1 MNIKW
6 INNLIA
12 SKQIK
17 KMSKITEKIYIK
29 NETLFVYDGSADLKK
44 YKNIKKIHVTI
55 FSIYALEKYINSSN
69 DIDIIFEL
77 PIEFNSKEKEY
88 LYEFEEKYNRV
99 YFNVNEDRMYKISD
113 LKKLDKTMDLMVKD
127 ISESNLSPFEKY
139 LAVYD
144 IVKSYKMYKE
154 CEKSK
159 TASRA
164 IYSALLSDYIVCLGY
179 VNLFNEL
186 LSRIGIASDELN
198 CVMNKNPHS
207 IAITYIKDSKYN
219 IDGFQLSD
227 PSTESGK
234 KDFIQKPLTQKYI
247 FSNFT
252 FEEAINYYRNI
263 DSLNFFKEE
272 NPYKMLEY
280 MDGNFGKMYTRMF
293 FNEKYK
299 EIMKKINPYNIYEND
314 EPLNIFKDL
323 LKEIGNNEYT
333 LEDSKKTISYIQKR
347 LNTKINYED
356 KLKAIYNVNKFINPE
371 INYSDFI
378 HDNLTIE
385 KNLKEPIMERKP
397 AEIDNKKIVTI
408 LEFLTDF
415 KELFYSLY
423 FLKNTDEGLHE
434 YLVKAVLIDNE
445 FTEAGFVEYK
455 DKIYIR
461 NSIINDELKR
471 LENDQLHYDEE
482 MNNLYIPITSK
493 IYNMTFKEFKDYTKS
508 LINEKRK

>member
-6 INNLIA
+6 INKLIA

-17 KMSKITEKIYIK
+17 KIEKQTEKIYIK
-29 NETLFVYDGSADLKK
+29 NDTLFVNDGSVDLKK
-44 YKNIKKIHVTI
+44 YKNIKKVYVKI
-55 FSIYALEKYINSSN
+55 FSIYALEKYINSRS

-99 YFNVNEDRMYKISD
+99 YFNVNEDRVYKISD

-127 ISESNLSPFEKY
+127 IKESSLSPFEKY

-144 IVKSYKMYKE
+144 IVKSYKLYKE

-179 VNLFNEL
+179 VNLFTEL
-186 LSRIGIASDELN
+186 LSRISIDSDELN

-207 IAITYIKDSKYN
+207 IAITYIKDPKYN

-234 KDFIQKPLTQKYI
+234 KDFIKNPLIEKYL

-252 FEEAINYYRNI
+252 FDEAINYYRKI
-263 DSLNFFKEE
+263 DAYDFFNEK
-272 NPYKMLEY
+272 NAYKMLEY
-280 MDGNFGKMYTRMF
+280 MNGNFGKMYTRMF

-299 EIMKKINPYNIYEND
+299 EIMKQINPDNIYEND

-323 LKEIGNNEYT
+323 LNEIGNDYK
-333 LEDSKKTISYIQKR
+333 LEDAEKTISYIQKR
-347 LNTKINYED
+347 IKTRINYED

-371 INYSDFI
+371 LNYSDFI

-385 KNLKEPIMERKP
+385 KHLKEPLIERKQ
-397 AEIDNKKIVTI
+397 EQIDNKKIGSI
-408 LEFLTDF
+408 LEFLDDF
-415 KELFYSLY
+415 SELFYSLY
-423 FLKNTDEGLHE
+423 FIKNINEETHE
-434 YLVKAVLIDNE
+434 YLVKAVSIDNT
-445 FTEAGFVEYK
+445 FTDAGFIKYQ

-461 NSIINDELKR
+461 NSIINNDLKS

-482 MNNLYIPITSK
+482 MNNLYINITPE
-493 IYNMTFKEFKDYTKS
+493 IYNMTFNEFKEYMKS
-508 LINEKRK
+508 LINEKRR